1 MCLTLTSMDV
11 NAFVQSLLNVTLM
24 HMSVFL
30 SPQATPT
37 PQKQM
42 QEQRR
47 GSRLA
52 LSWNVASVVSRG
64 SMAGVS
70 SVPSTSPRWVL
81 VCG

>member
-1 MCLTLTSMDV
+1 MCLTFTSMDV
-11 NAFVQSLLNVTLM
+11 NGFVQCLFDVTLM
-24 HMSVFL
+24 HMSVSL
-30 SPQATPT
+30 SPQATPV

-47 GSRLA
+47 GSHSA
-52 LSWNVASVVSRG
+52 LSWSEASVVSRG